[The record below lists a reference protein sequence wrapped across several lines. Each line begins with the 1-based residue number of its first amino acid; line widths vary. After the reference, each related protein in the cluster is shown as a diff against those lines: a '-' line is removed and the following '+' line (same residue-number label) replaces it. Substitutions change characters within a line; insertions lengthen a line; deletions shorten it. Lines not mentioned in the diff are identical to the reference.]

1 MNHEIRITDK
11 PDGEDVQRVLS
22 GLRVYNYSHF
32 NPWTF
37 ISDWDSR
44 SLVRSRITPK
54 AAGDTSFRSDLEL
67 LFSCPAR
74 CHTKQC
80 LRRVIK
86 LEEDMKNI
94 TKALI
99 GIAILAF

>member
-1 MNHEIRITDK
+1 M
-11 PDGEDVQRVLS
+11 
-22 GLRVYNYSHF
+22 
-32 NPWTF
+32 
-37 ISDWDSR
+37 
-44 SLVRSRITPK
+44 VRSRITPK

-99 GIAILAF
+99 GIAILAFLRSDALATHTMIFPEESFAIICNHLLALIGIAMILVAQDLTT